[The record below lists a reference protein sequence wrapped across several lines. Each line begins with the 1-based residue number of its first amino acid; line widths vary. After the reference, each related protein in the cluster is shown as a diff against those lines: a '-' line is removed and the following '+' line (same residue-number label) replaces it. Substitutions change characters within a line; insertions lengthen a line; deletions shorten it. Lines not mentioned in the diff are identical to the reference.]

1 MTHKEFYD
9 IQYNIIALVGRQ
21 TDWLVPEMDRE
32 ERLQNRAAYD
42 TLCENLF
49 AIVEN
54 RPQQAAALS
63 CYADKFSITGTTP
76 TLKPFA
82 YYRSAG
88 MLYVNKELVLQCAT
102 VADVFEYLISH

>member
-32 ERLQNRAAYD
+32 ERLRNRAAFD
-42 TLCENLF
+42 NLCENLF
-49 AIVEN
+49 AMVEN

-63 CYADKFSITGTTP
+63 CYADKYCISGTTP
-76 TLKPFA
+76 TLKSFA

-88 MLYVNKELVLQCAT
+88 MLYVNNELVLQCVPVT
-102 VADVFEYLISH
+102 EIFEYLITH